1 MAKTLMHGR
10 VAQNYAAMGYY
21 PTDDDTV
28 RGIINLLALSE
39 QALKFLDPCCG
50 EGTALAQLAY
60 CDRYPFAERYG
71 IELDEGRAATAKP
84 KLTAL
89 LEGSALSTHVT
100 PQSVDV
106 LFLNPPYAQALR
118 GSDQEDEAARLE
130 HQFLSRFFPAL
141 HAGGILVYIIPKTS
155 FDRRWQRW
163 LLARFTDLGVWQAA
177 TDRFKQIVIVGRK
190 SATPLQ
196 VDAQMLDTFAAWQ
209 EGKTPWPTLPATP
222 QARYTL
228 TGNDNTLRLRSVD
241 IDPDE
246 LAAVIAAYGGLWR
259 DAQAHFGG
267 STPHTILPLHEHPDQ
282 IYSLIL
288 LRNIYFL
295 R

>member
-21 PTDDDTV
+21 PTDDGTM
-28 RGIINLLALSE
+28 RGIINLLAPSE

-60 CDRYPFAERYG
+60 RDRYPFAERYG
-71 IELDEGRAATAKP
+71 IELDEGRAATAKA

-118 GSDQEDEAARLE
+118 DSDQEDEAARLE

-141 HAGGILVYIIPKTS
+141 HAGGILIYIIPMTS

-177 TDRFKQIVIVGRK
+177 TDRFKQIVIIGRK
-190 SATPLQ
+190 SAAPLQ
-196 VDAQMLDTFAAWQ
+196 VDAKMS
-209 EGKTPWPTLPATP
+209 TPSPPGRKAKPPGQHCPRCRACVTPSPATTTP
-222 QARYTL
+222 CACARWKSTR
-228 TGNDNTLRLRSVD
+228 TNWRRSSPNMAACGAMPRR
-241 IDPDE
+241 I
-246 LAAVIAAYGGLWR
+246 LAVAAR
-259 DAQAHFGG
+259 KPSAHCT
-267 STPHTILPLHEHPDQ
+267 S
-282 IYSLIL
+282 
-288 LRNIYFL
+288 
-295 R
+295 